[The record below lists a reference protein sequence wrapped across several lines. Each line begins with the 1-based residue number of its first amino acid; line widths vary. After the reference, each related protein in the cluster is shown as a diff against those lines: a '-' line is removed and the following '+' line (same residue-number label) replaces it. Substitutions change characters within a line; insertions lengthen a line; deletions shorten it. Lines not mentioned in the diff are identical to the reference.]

1 MKITIRRSG
10 GYGEGHITE
19 AGGEAY
25 GIVELTNSPELD
37 NDAAT
42 VAYVESKKN
51 DTTVERYAIGELAV
65 EHLPAFVGD
74 VISVEGTGEINLVPT
89 GVSQD
94 SSHVKV
100 SVNNKGQIT
109 GGGSYLEADIPDLP
123 FSKLINKPTTLAEY
137 GISGLLS
144 PEGGVFTGTLKS
156 TYPDHR
162 DSFATLKFLKDHSGP
177 SFNIRIGGIVYRGT
191 LETPAGFL
199 RCNGAEVSKRL
210 YQDLY
215 NVIGDSFSPF
225 TYVAFGGEG
234 GSPWNQQYGFN
245 DVQTNTTLSWT
256 ANTALPIPITR
267 HQLIVTDHKV
277 FVLGGANSTGHL
289 DTIYS
294 CTINPVT
301 NNLSAWTL
309 VGNLPIPV
317 SEAQAIV
324 FNNNV
329 YLIGGRN
336 ANGFIN
342 TVFNCPIDE
351 NGDLGEWAI
360 HSTLP
365 FPVAFA
371 QATLTSNRLY
381 LLGGENDTGN
391 LNTVLYTEINED
403 GSSFLEN
410 WEEGPTLPIN
420 LTKSCVALTNNRV
433 HLLGGMTTTTAIVN
447 TYNAPIDSD
456 GVIGDWV
463 SGPNL
468 TVATNSGQAIL
479 SKNVIYFIATS
490 TLRLILNA
498 SGMITTQSTTTATP
512 GSVSS
517 SAKVNRQIFATA
529 NRFYIVGGE
538 STTAAP
544 YNQVHSAPFLG
555 GSNIYKYAAPINK
568 INSGNGKPWKY
579 SYNRNSYNRGGFSSW
594 TLNQISAYGPNRF
607 TRSLV
612 TKNTVYLIGGGTINS
627 PSLLEIPLTDG
638 GSPGPILLSN
648 LTIPKVRSHEVLMG
662 RNCVYIVGGFDITAG
677 TIGNKVY
684 KLPIN
689 EEGKL
694 TTVGLTELI
703 SLPTNTQNHSAII
716 TKDKI
721 LVIGGD
727 DGLAAKNII
736 YYTDIDENGDLGE
749 WKVST
754 VTLPTPVT
762 RASLAVVKNNLYL
775 IGGGDTPTFGGTTI
789 VYKTTIDRNG
799 LIGEWTTVTPLPTS
813 RRNAQVIV
821 TDEKIYLLG
830 GADDDNTATNTVLIG
845 NLDTNGDIVDWE
857 LSPNQLP
864 IETSAHD
871 VAIVKGS
878 LLLFA
883 GNANVNS
890 YYSTYIDDGLND
902 YTPFFTE
909 TSYYDLHKDVF
920 NLPNISS
927 YDNTRIP
934 YIKY

>member
-1 MKITIRRSG
+1 MKVIIRRSG

-51 DTTVERYAIGELAV
+51 DTTVERYAIGELPV
-65 EHLPAFVGD
+65 ERLPAFVGE
-74 VISVEGTGEINLVPT
+74 VVSVEGTGEINLAPT
-89 GVSQD
+89 GVGQG

-100 SVNNKGQIT
+100 SVNSKGQVT
-109 GGGSYLEADIPDLP
+109 AGGSYSEADIPNLP
-123 FSKLINKPTTLAEY
+123 FSKLINKPTTQAGY
-137 GISGLLS
+137 GISGLLGS
-144 PEGGVFTGTLKS
+144 QGGVFTGTLKS
-156 TYPDHR
+156 SYPIDR

-177 SFNIRIGGIVYRGT
+177 GFNIRVGGIIYRTG
-191 LETPAGFL
+191 LETPVGFL

-215 NVIGDSFSPF
+215 NVIGNSFSPF

-245 DVQTNTTLSWT
+245 EAQTNATLSWT
-256 ANTALPIPITR
+256 TNTALPIQITR

-277 FVLGGANSTGHL
+277 FILGGVNTNGHL
-289 DTIYS
+289 DTIYR
-294 CTINPVT
+294 CTIDPVT
-301 NNLSAWTL
+301 NNLSTWTL

-336 ANGFIN
+336 VNGFIN

-351 NGDLGEWAI
+351 KGDLGEWAI

-410 WEEGPTLPIN
+410 WKQGPTLPVN

-433 HLLGGMTTTTAIVN
+433 HLLGGMTTTAAIAN

-456 GVIGDWV
+456 GVIGGWV

-468 TVATNSGQAIL
+468 TSATHSGQAIL
-479 SKNVIYFIATS
+479 SKNVIYLISAT
-490 TLRLILNA
+490 TLRLALDAN
-498 SGMITTQSTTTATP
+498 GMIASQSTTNATP
-512 GSVSS
+512 GTAS
-517 SAKVNRQIFATA
+517 SAKINRQIFATA
-529 NRFYIVGGE
+529 NRFYVVGGE
-538 STTAAP
+538 AVAGTP
-544 YNQVHSAPFLG
+544 YNQVFSTPFTG
-555 GSNIYKYAAPINK
+555 GSNTYKYTVPINK

-579 SYNRNSYNRGGFSSW
+579 SYNRNSYNRDGFSNW
-594 TLNQISAYGPNRF
+594 TLNQISAYKPNLF
-607 TRSLV
+607 TRTLV
-612 TKNTVYLIGGGTINS
+612 TKNTVYLIGGGNINS

-648 LTIPKVRSHEVLMG
+648 LTIPKVRNHEVLMG

-677 TIGNKVY
+677 AVRNNVY

-689 EEGKL
+689 AEGKL
-694 TTVGLTELI
+694 TTVGFTGLTG
-703 SLPTNTQNHSAII
+703 LPVNTQNHSAVI

-727 DGLAAKNII
+727 DGSVTKNVI
-736 YYTDIDENGDLGE
+736 YYADIDENGDLGE
-749 WKVST
+749 WKVSAF
-754 VTLPTPVT
+754 TLPTPVG
-762 RASLAVVKNNLYL
+762 RATLTVVKNNLYL
-775 IGGGDTPTFGGTTI
+775 IGGGDTPTGVATSI

-799 LIGEWTTVTPLPTS
+799 LIGEWTAVIPLPNP

-830 GADDDNTATNTVLIG
+830 GVENSGPTNTVLIG
-845 NLDTNGDIVDWE
+845 NLDTNGDIVDWT

-864 IETSAHD
+864 IASTGLD
-871 VAIVKGS
+871 VAIVKNS

-883 GNANVNS
+883 GNATVNS

-902 YTPFFTE
+902 YSPFFTE

-920 NLPNISS
+920 NLPNIDS